1 MPALQVYDGWYGVF
15 MWVRVQALPADA
27 PTEMR
32 AAFSAASKAFARLA
46 PYYMPIYQPFG
57 AEAQAA
63 GGSDQ
68 PAAAAGGGSGASS
81 STAHVSGDQAT
92 GEALRA
98 VPGMSAGRHTDSQNP
113 QYERA
118 RRAASAAVAASI
130 TATRELLRGQISLL
144 QERLERLDMVEDA
157 ALGGERATDDV
168 GA

>member
-1 MPALQVYDGWYGVF
+1 MSAAAALQV
-15 MWVRVQALPADA
+15 LPNNA

-57 AEAQAA
+57 VEAQAGDAGAPQPGTAA
-63 GGSDQ
+63 GGSTN
-68 PAAAAGGGSGASS
+68 
-81 STAHVSGDQAT
+81 TAQATGDQAT

-98 VPGMSAGRHTDSQNP
+98 VPAMSAGRHADAQNP

-144 QERLERLDMVEDA
+144 QERLDRLDMVEDA
-157 ALGGERATDDV
+157 ALGGDRVAENV
-168 GA
+168 GPA

>member
-1 MPALQVYDGWYGVF
+1 MLQV
-15 MWVRVQALPADA
+15 LPNDA

-32 AAFSAASKAFARLA
+32 AAFSAASRAFARLA

-57 AEAQAA
+57 AEAQAGSA
-63 GGSDQ
+63 SDQ
-68 PAAAAGGGSGASS
+68 LPAAAGAGRASTG
-81 STAHVSGDQAT
+81 TAQTTGDQAT

-98 VPGMSAGRHTDSQNP
+98 VPEMSAVRHADAHNP

-157 ALGGERATDDV
+157 ALGGSRVVDDA
-168 GA
+168 GPA

>member
-1 MPALQVYDGWYGVF
+1 MVLRVLQV
-15 MWVRVQALPADA
+15 LPNDA

-32 AAFSAASKAFARLA
+32 AAFSAASRAFARLA

-57 AEAQAA
+57 AEAQASSA
-63 GGSDQ
+63 SDQ
-68 PAAAAGGGSGASS
+68 PAAAAGGGGT
-81 STAHVSGDQAT
+81 STARATGDQAT

-98 VPGMSAGRHTDSQNP
+98 VPEMSAGRHADAQNP

-157 ALGGERATDDV
+157 ALGGSRVVDDA
-168 GA
+168 GPA